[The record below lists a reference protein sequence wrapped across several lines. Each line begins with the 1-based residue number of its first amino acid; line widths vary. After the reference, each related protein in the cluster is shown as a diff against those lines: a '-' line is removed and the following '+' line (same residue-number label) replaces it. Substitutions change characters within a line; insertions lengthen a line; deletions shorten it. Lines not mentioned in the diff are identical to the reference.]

1 MPYRRIGQG
10 VFRFGTKAER
20 QTNLDE
26 LGALIDWSN
35 ADRVLASLYKA
46 VKGEKAWPPLACSR
60 RAEHQSFCAKV
71 IAISRRKGWRRITAR
86 CARSAR
92 GSGKSSEPGNVP
104 TASDACDG
112 LAFPRQNSRSI
123 SRSSLT
129 TANGIGACKP
139 PERTCKAGLQRGSAT
154 LACKPPDSKARHD
167 DAISPLNRRFSKRH
181 HPRLPAQ

>member
-1 MPYRRIGQG
+1 MAHRRIGQG

-20 QTNLDE
+20 QTSLDE

-46 VKGEKAWPPLACSR
+46 VKGEKAWPPLAMFKA
-60 RAEHQSFCAKV
+60 AEHQSFCAKV

-92 GSGKSSEPGNVP
+92 GSGKSSEPGNAP

-112 LAFPRQNSRSI
+112 LAFPRQKIASRSF
-123 SRSSLT
+123 
-129 TANGIGACKP
+129 
-139 PERTCKAGLQRGSAT
+139 SA
-154 LACKPPDSKARHD
+154 LY
-167 DAISPLNRRFSKRH
+167 
-181 HPRLPAQ
+181 